1 MVSEAARE
9 ESELL
14 AKISEILFCEVQESM
29 GDQNA
34 GFSHDSKEDI
44 MELTDEDYSVLEWI
58 L

>member
-1 MVSEAARE
+1 MVSESARE

-14 AKISEILFCEVQESM
+14 EKISERLFYEVQESM

-34 GFSHDSKEDI
+34 GFNHDSKEEI